1 MRLGKDDKRKLPRKR
16 TVRPE
21 SSSTKLKVQC
31 NRTVRSKRKR
41 EKIQKERDRGRVK
54 RRRFN
59 SGRCSANYQRPFKSR
74 VTSKRGRS
82 RLLISGS
89 PGTLMPG
96 VDAGNGRYR
105 EPTRQGLRP
114 AEILQA
120 LTQLLTHAQHTK
132 LHRMLTTRVC
142 NTVYHQCSLYQT
154 LFTAQR
160 LLL

>member
-1 MRLGKDDKRKLPRKR
+1 M
-16 TVRPE
+16 E
-21 SSSTKLKVQC
+21 EQ
-31 NRTVRSKRKR
+31 
-41 EKIQKERDRGRVK
+41 
-54 RRRFN
+54 
-59 SGRCSANYQRPFKSR
+59 SASYQRPFKSR
-74 VTSKRGRS
+74 VTSKEAWS
-82 RLLISGS
+82 FLFAIINLSGS
-89 PGTLMPG
+89 PGTLVTG

-160 LLL
+160 VYYSNVPERERKRCTRHRTIGDSMRERCSVAKNKAKCVYICI

>member
-1 MRLGKDDKRKLPRKR
+1 M
-16 TVRPE
+16 T
-21 SSSTKLKVQC
+21 
-31 NRTVRSKRKR
+31 
-41 EKIQKERDRGRVK
+41 
-54 RRRFN
+54 
-59 SGRCSANYQRPFKSR
+59 
-74 VTSKRGRS
+74 
-82 RLLISGS
+82 
-89 PGTLMPG
+89 G

-105 EPTRQGLRP
+105 KPTRQGLRP

-160 LLL
+160 VYYSNIPERERKMYMYET

>member
-1 MRLGKDDKRKLPRKR
+1 MRV
-16 TVRPE
+16 T
-21 SSSTKLKVQC
+21 
-31 NRTVRSKRKR
+31 N
-41 EKIQKERDRGRVK
+41 DR
-54 RRRFN
+54 
-59 SGRCSANYQRPFKSR
+59 FKSR
-74 VTSKRGRS
+74 VMSREGEAWCRS
-82 RLLISGS
+82 FFFFVSCFSIVNCLGGS
-89 PGTLMPG
+89 PGTLVPS
-96 VDAGNGRYR
+96 VDAGNGRYG
-105 EPTRQGLRP
+105 ESARQGLRP

>member
-1 MRLGKDDKRKLPRKR
+1 MEGI
-16 TVRPE
+16 VRI
-21 SSSTKLKVQC
+21 T
-31 NRTVRSKRKR
+31 N
-41 EKIQKERDRGRVK
+41 DR
-54 RRRFN
+54 
-59 SGRCSANYQRPFKSR
+59 FKSR

-89 PGTLMPG
+89 PGTFMPG

-105 EPTRQGLRP
+105 EPARQGLRP

>member
-1 MRLGKDDKRKLPRKR
+1 M
-16 TVRPE
+16 
-21 SSSTKLKVQC
+21 
-31 NRTVRSKRKR
+31 
-41 EKIQKERDRGRVK
+41 
-54 RRRFN
+54 
-59 SGRCSANYQRPFKSR
+59 NYQRPFKSR

-89 PGTLMPG
+89 PGTFVPG

-105 EPTRQGLRP
+105 KPTRQGLRP
-114 AEILQA
+114 TEILQA

-154 LFTAQR
+154 LFTAQK

>member
-1 MRLGKDDKRKLPRKR
+1 MED
-16 TVRPE
+16 
-21 SSSTKLKVQC
+21 
-31 NRTVRSKRKR
+31 
-41 EKIQKERDRGRVK
+41 I
-54 RRRFN
+54 
-59 SGRCSANYQRPFKSR
+59 SANYQRPFKSR
-74 VTSKRGRS
+74 VTSKEAWSVRS

-89 PGTLMPG
+89 PGTFVPS

-154 LFTAQR
+154 LFTAER

>member
-1 MRLGKDDKRKLPRKR
+1 MELRCRLPSERDRIKIPGDGRKRKLGG
-16 TVRPE
+16 
-21 SSSTKLKVQC
+21 
-31 NRTVRSKRKR
+31 RS
-41 EKIQKERDRGRVK
+41 
-54 RRRFN
+54 F
-59 SGRCSANYQRPFKSR
+59 S
-74 VTSKRGRS
+74 S

-89 PGTLMPG
+89 PGTLVPG
-96 VDAGNGRYR
+96 VDAGNGRHR
-105 EPTRQGLRP
+105 EPARQGLRP